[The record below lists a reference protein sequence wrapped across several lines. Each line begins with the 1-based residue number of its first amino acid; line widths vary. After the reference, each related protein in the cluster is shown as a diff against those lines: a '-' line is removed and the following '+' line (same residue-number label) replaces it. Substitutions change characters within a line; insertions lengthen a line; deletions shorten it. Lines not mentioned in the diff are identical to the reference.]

1 MGFISDISCCSADM
15 IDFKALFCLCGRETK
30 AQRLGQA
37 KTKLTLERLNCPECG
52 TFKEGV
58 LVYNDGRNVKG
69 QVEQKD
75 ERLITYSFFNDFLAR
90 KSKENV
96 KL

>member
-1 MGFISDISCCSADM
+1 M
-15 IDFKALFCLCGRETK
+15 IDFKALFCLCGTGKTK
-30 AQRLGQA
+30 TQQRLGQA
-37 KTKLTLERLNCPECG
+37 KKLNLTLERLNCPECG

-75 ERLITYSFFNDFLAR
+75 ERLITYSFF
-90 KSKENV
+90 
-96 KL
+96 